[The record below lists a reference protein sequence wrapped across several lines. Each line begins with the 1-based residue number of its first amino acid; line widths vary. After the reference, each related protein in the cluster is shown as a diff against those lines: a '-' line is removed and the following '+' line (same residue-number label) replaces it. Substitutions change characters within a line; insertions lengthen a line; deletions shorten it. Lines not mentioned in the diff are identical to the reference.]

1 MFSLYGLAW
10 LTYFNFV
17 NIYSTG
23 ETIILS
29 AEFENFTSR
38 RLYPTAALYQRQYY
52 YANER
57 QKMRTV
63 QLVKFQG
70 VLRLVGH
77 CHYTVLIDF
86 NNGDNT

>member
-1 MFSLYGLAW
+1 M
-10 LTYFNFV
+10 
-17 NIYSTG
+17 
-23 ETIILS
+23 S

-70 VLRLVGH
+70 VYRLVGH
-77 CHYTVLIDF
+77 CHSIVWLDC
-86 NNGDNT
+86 NNGDKT